1 MEQVSLPLWVDE
13 AWSCRHIAP
22 NRRGLAFRAS
32 YLDESRSTE
41 YLPNLYLCRDIVPC
55 HFSCRRNRYSN
66 EDIFFC
72 GIAIFASYLQCYQW
86 LHCTLSQHNRLSP
99 EPAKDANLCHSDA
112 SYKYKNCACAGVL
125 SLFLQSYGRVRILP
139 YEAETRTAQRCQ
151 AARLRAT
158 GTGQWHQG
166 VRRLLLSSCYMVH
179 GVSVHVRAIASCSGT
194 ADRRPPSATACVL
207 RVTGCLQG
215 QDVTKTIQHTV
226 GWWHGKSSYR
236 KVVF

>member
-66 EDIFFC
+66 EDIFFV
-72 GIAIFASYLQCYQW
+72 W
-86 LHCTLSQHNRLSP
+86 
-99 EPAKDANLCHSDA
+99 LCHFCVISAVLSVVTVHPLPTQSFVTPSQQTMPTCVILTRHTNTKTVHVQVCYLCSCRAMD
-112 SYKYKNCACAGVL
+112 ACAYCPMRPKHEQHSDVKPL
-125 SLFLQSYGRVRILP
+125 VYAP
-139 YEAETRTAQRCQ
+139 
-151 AARLRAT
+151 

-179 GVSVHVRAIASCSGT
+179 GVSVHVRAIASCSGK
-194 ADRRPPSATACVL
+194 AILVMLEQSDACDES
-207 RVTGCLQG
+207 C
-215 QDVTKTIQHTV
+215 
-226 GWWHGKSSYR
+226 
-236 KVVF
+236 

>member
-72 GIAIFASYLQCYQW
+72 GFAIFASYLQCYQW
-86 LHCTLSQHNRLSP
+86 LQCTLSQHNRLSP

-125 SLFLQSYGRVRILP
+125 SLFLQSYGRVRIHTGRLEQVVCWLQLLP
-139 YEAETRTAQRCQ
+139 YEAERRTAQRCQ
-151 AARLRAT
+151 AARLRARYRPVT
-158 GTGQWHQG
+158 P
-166 VRRLLLSSCYMVH
+166 RRPSSSSELLLH
-179 GVSVHVRAIASCSGT
+179 GSWRVRTCT
-194 ADRRPPSATACVL
+194 CDCFVL
-207 RVTGCLQG
+207 RERHFSNRRVHKL
-215 QDVTKTIQHTV
+215 
-226 GWWHGKSSYR
+226 
-236 KVVF
+236 VVLPRSVFQ